1 MNTEAVLQK
10 PPPHSTQE
18 RLLDA
23 AARVFARDGLQGAT
37 TREIASEA
45 GVNEVTLFRHFHS
58 KENLLGS
65 VFRRGAAHYAEAL
78 ADSEA
83 STQDI
88 HRDLLR
94 CARRYHELL
103 EANEALI
110 RMLIGEASRYP
121 EEARRMI
128 HEAIQPLRNK
138 LIGYLEAGKAAGAIR
153 PEVAVSPAVDVFT
166 GMLLAGML
174 RRTSQC
180 ATTEYSRN
188 DYLTTAVEVFV
199 RGIQTE
205 ARP

>member
-1 MNTEAVLQK
+1 MNIEPPVLPK
-10 PPPHSTQE
+10 SPHSTQE

-23 AARVFARDGLQGAT
+23 AARVFARDGLQRAT

-45 GVNEVTLFRHFHS
+45 GVNEVTLFRHFHH
-58 KENLLGS
+58 KENLLAA
-65 VFRRGAAHYAEAL
+65 VFRRAATDYAQAL
-78 ADSEA
+78 GEGDS

-121 EEARRMI
+121 EHARKVI
-128 HEAIQPLRNK
+128 HEAIQPLRMK
-138 LIGYLEAGKAAGAIR
+138 LIGYLEAGKAAGAVR
-153 PEVAVSPAVDVFT
+153 EALDVGPAVDVFT
-166 GMLLAGML
+166 GMLLAAML

-180 ATTEYSRN
+180 APAEYSRH
-188 DYLTTAVEVFV
+188 DYLNTAVDVFV

-205 ARP
+205 AR